1 MYHREER
8 IALPAEIGID
18 AEHEADH
25 DAVDAIAVQIGGA
38 HLHDCRVCGE
48 DAGQRIRQEL
58 HVGAE
63 GDTEHQGHADARPQA
78 TVHAAG
84 QSRPVVLRRHGG
96 NGG

>member
-38 HLHDCRVCGE
+38 HLHDRLVRGE

-58 HVGAE
+58 HRFIFFKRRR
-63 GDTEHQGHADARPQA
+63 GHPI
-78 TVHAAG
+78 
-84 QSRPVVLRRHGG
+84 SFSYFCSPLS
-96 NGG
+96 NLKIPL